1 VTGRVE
7 LLGVEGLPEVRPG
20 DDLADLISRHAALQA
35 GDVLVVAQKVVS
47 KSEGRTVDLRT
58 VRAGDEAKE
67 IAPRL
72 VAQPDPRMVQV
83 VLDESVR
90 VLRSERA
97 LITETRHGFVAAN
110 SGVDHSN
117 VPGDEKLTLLPKD
130 PDASAARLRTRLSEL
145 TGVDVGVIVSDTF
158 GRPWRLGIVNV
169 ALGVSG
175 VPPLIDL
182 RGQADDEGKRLTA
195 TVLAVADEIAASAG
209 LVMGKTRRTPAVIV
223 RGLDLEGD
231 GAGRD
236 LVRPADEDLFR

>member
-1 VTGRVE
+1 MPVE
-7 LLGVEGLPEVRPG
+7 LIGVEGLPEVRPG
-20 DDLADLISRHAALQA
+20 DDLAELISRHAALQA

-47 KSEGRTVDLRT
+47 KSEGRTVDLRA

-90 VLRSERA
+90 VLRAERA

-117 VPGDEKLTLLPKD
+117 VPGDERVTLLPQD
-130 PDASAARLRTRLSEL
+130 PDASARRLRARLGEL
-145 TGVDVGVIVSDTF
+145 TGVELGVIVSDTF

-169 ALGVSG
+169 ALGVAG
-175 VPPLIDL
+175 VPSLLDL

>member
-1 VTGRVE
+1 LNSVQ
-7 LLGVEGLPEVRPG
+7 LIAVEGLPEVRPG
-20 DDLADLISRHAALQA
+20 DDIGAFIAERAAFQA
-35 GDVLVVAQKVVS
+35 GDVLVVAQKIVS
-47 KSEGRTVDLRT
+47 KSEGRLVDLDSVT
-58 VRAGDEAKE
+58 AGEKAKE

-72 VAQPDPRMVQV
+72 VARPDPRVVQV

-117 VPGDEKLTLLPKD
+117 VPGDENLALLPVD
-130 PDASAARLRTRLSEL
+130 PDASASGLRARLREL

-169 ALGVSG
+169 ALGLAG
-175 VPPLIDL
+175 VRSLVDL
-182 RGQADDEGKRLTA
+182 RGERDDAGKRLQA
-195 TVLAVADEIAASAG
+195 TVLAVADDVAAAAG

-223 RGLDLEGD
+223 RGLSLSGEGT
-231 GAGRD
+231 GRD
-236 LVRPADEDLFR
+236 LIRPPGEDLFR

>member
-1 VTGRVE
+1 VNPVQLT
-7 LLGVEGLPEVRPG
+7 GVEGLPEVRPG
-20 DDLADLISRHAALQA
+20 DDLAALIAAHATLER
-35 GDVLVVAQKVVS
+35 GDVLVIAQKVVS
-47 KSEGRTVDLRT
+47 KSEGRLVDLKD
-58 VRAGDEAKE
+58 VEAGEEAKR
-67 IAPRL
+67 IAPHL
-72 VAQPDPRMVQV
+72 VAKPDPRVVQV

-90 VLRSERA
+90 VLRAERA
-97 LITETRHGFVAAN
+97 LITETKHGFVAAN

-117 VPGDEKLTLLPKD
+117 IPGDDTVAVLPAD
-130 PDASAARLRTRLSEL
+130 PDASARGIRARLREL

-169 ALGVSG
+169 ALGVAG
-175 VPPLIDL
+175 VRSLLDL
-182 RGQADDEGKRLTA
+182 RGQDDDAGKRLQA
-195 TVLAVADEIAASAG
+195 TVLAVADEVAAAAG